1 MTVLPA
7 DDQAWLISE
16 EAFSIYAPC
25 MYQPSR
31 EKYRALMER
40 YCDDPSVKLFMCED
54 RGKPAGMLV
63 LDLSGSSAEI
73 LGIAVAEGSRRHGI
87 GRQLILWAMASL
99 RLASLEARTDEDAVG
114 FYLKC
119 GFAAERH
126 MIQYPDGSAI
136 SFHCTLIGRPAG
148 S

>member
-1 MTVLPA
+1 MTVRPA
-7 DDQAWLISE
+7 EDHEWLISE
-16 EAFSIYAPC
+16 EAYTLYAPC

-31 EKYRALMER
+31 GKYRAQTER
-40 YCDDPSVKLFMCED
+40 YFADPSVKLFVCED

-73 LGIAVAEGSRRHGI
+73 LGISVSEDRRRHGI

-99 RLASLEARTDEDAVG
+99 RLNSLEARTDEDAVG

-126 MIQYPDGSAI
+126 VIQYPDGSAI
-136 SFHCTLIGRPAG
+136 RFHCILLSRPAG

>member
-7 DDQAWLISE
+7 DDQAWLMSE

-31 EKYRALMER
+31 EKYKAQMER
-40 YCDDPSVKLFMCED
+40 YFADPSVKLFACED
-54 RGKPAGMLV
+54 HGKPVGMLA

-73 LGIAVAEGSRRHGI
+73 LGIAVSKGSRRHGI

-99 RLASLEARTDEDAVG
+99 RLVSLEARTDEDAVG
-114 FYLKC
+114 FYEKC

-126 MIQYPDGSAI
+126 VIQYPDGSAVRY
-136 SFHCTLIGRPAG
+136 HCIKVSRPATP
-148 S
+148 

>member
-7 DDQAWLISE
+7 DDQAWLMSE

-31 EKYRALMER
+31 EKYRALTER
-40 YCDDPSVKLFMCED
+40 YCADPSVKLFVCED
-54 RGKPAGMLV
+54 RGKPVGMLA

-73 LGIAVAEGSRRHGI
+73 LGISVSEDRRRQGV
-87 GRQLILWAMASL
+87 GRQLILWSMASL

-126 MIQYPDGSAI
+126 VIQYPDGPAVR
-136 SFHCTLIGRPAG
+136 FHCTLIGRPAG

>member
-7 DDQAWLISE
+7 DDQAWLMSE

-40 YCDDPSVKLFMCED
+40 YCADPSVKLFMCED

-73 LGIAVAEGSRRHGI
+73 LGIAVAEGSRRQGI
-87 GRQLILWAMASL
+87 GRHMILWSMASL
-99 RLASLEARTDEDAVG
+99 RLVSLEARTDEDAVG

-126 MIQYPDGSAI
+126 VIRYPDGSAVR
-136 SFHCTLIGRPAG
+136 FHCTLIGQPAG

>member
-7 DDQAWLISE
+7 DDQAWLMSE
-16 EAFSIYAPC
+16 EAFTIYAPC

-31 EKYRALMER
+31 KKYRALMER
-40 YCDDPSVKLFMCED
+40 YCADPSVKLFVCED
-54 RGKPAGMLV
+54 HGKPVGLLV

-73 LGIAVAEGSRRHGI
+73 LGIAVSEDRRRHGI

-99 RLASLEARTDEDAVG
+99 RLNSLEARTDEDAVG

-126 MIQYPDGSAI
+126 VIQYPDGSAVR
-136 SFHCTLIGRPAG
+136 FHCTLIGRPAG

>member
-16 EAFSIYAPC
+16 EAYTLYAPC

-31 EKYRALMER
+31 EKYRAQTER
-40 YCDDPSVKLFMCED
+40 YCADPSVKLFVCED
-54 RGKPAGMLV
+54 HGKPVGLLV

-73 LGIAVAEGSRRHGI
+73 LGIAVSEDRRRHGI

-99 RLASLEARTDEDAVG
+99 RLNSLEARTDEDAVG

-126 MIQYPDGSAI
+126 VIQYPDGSAVR
-136 SFHCTLIGRPAG
+136 FHCTLIGRPAG